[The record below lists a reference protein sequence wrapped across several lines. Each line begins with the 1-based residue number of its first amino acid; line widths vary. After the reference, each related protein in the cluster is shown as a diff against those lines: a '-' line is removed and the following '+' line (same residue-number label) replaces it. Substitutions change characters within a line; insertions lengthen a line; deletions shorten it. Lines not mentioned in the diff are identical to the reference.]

1 MQSAQNQRKQ
11 KANIDGL
18 RKREEEVEGRWH
30 NTWDRQ
36 TKMYSLGP
44 GRVRKQAQFTAN
56 LLQAMCI
63 CVLHFIN
70 PLLVACV
77 ARAWGTDDAQSAV
90 KLPSTADCNSL
101 TFHPLNSAL
110 SSPTTLNIRRF
121 LFFVGLFSTYSVFGC
136 LFSCCAYLFVYL
148 FLWWVFLQIHLLL
161 SLMEPRSFVR
171 VYFQKLLPLRVFFVN
186 TFYLFAVVA
195 IAFIYNRNQIWDNN
209 EQM

>member
-18 RKREEEVEGRWH
+18 RKKEEEVEGRWH

-56 LLQAMCI
+56 LLQAMCV

-148 FLWWVFLQIHLLL
+148 FLWWVFFANTL
-161 SLMEPRSFVR
+161 V
-171 VYFQKLLPLRVFFVN
+171 VVFNGTAFICTCIFSKVVAVACFFRKYILFICRCCHR
-186 TFYLFAVVA
+186 FYL
-195 IAFIYNRNQIWDNN
+195 
-209 EQM
+209 